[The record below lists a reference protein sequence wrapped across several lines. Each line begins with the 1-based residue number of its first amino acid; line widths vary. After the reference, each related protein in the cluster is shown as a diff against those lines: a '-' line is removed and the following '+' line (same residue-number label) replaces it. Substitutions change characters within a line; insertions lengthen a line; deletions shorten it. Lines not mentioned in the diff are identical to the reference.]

1 MWLVIIAVV
10 VNMKKIN
17 KKSSGFSLIE
27 LMVGILVGLIVIGGA
42 TSVFLST
49 VTSSASTLKMSK
61 LNQELMT
68 AMSVMAGDIRRAG
81 FDADVSTE
89 NPTDNDFNQVGTT
102 ALSIRDN
109 MANDALIDMTP
120 LSVSGATSGE
130 CILYTYDQDKD
141 GGDEDD
147 IGNIIDDAEFF
158 GFRLN
163 AGVLEMHQT
172 LAVAGTAD
180 TCNTGT
186 WAQVT
191 DGDLIN
197 ITTLTF
203 DLADSTCLK
212 LSNNDGVIALNSVDD
227 DGDTLVDEDD
237 EINCYTN
244 SVVPVAGKPIV
255 SVESRVIE
263 ITLEGQ
269 LLNDALVKS
278 KLSQTVRVRNDL
290 VRIH

>member
-17 KKSSGFSLIE
+17 KKSSGFSLVE

-141 GGDEDD
+141 GFV
-147 IGNIIDDAEFF
+147 DDAEFF

-172 LAVAGTAD
+172 LAVSGTAD
-180 TCNTGT
+180 TCSTGT

-212 LSNNDGVIALNSVDD
+212 LSKDDGVIALNGVDD
-227 DGDTLVDEDD
+227 NGDGNADEDI
-237 EINCYTN
+237 EIMCYPN
-244 SVVPVAGKPIV
+244 SNRVLPVAGKQII

-269 LLNDALVKS
+269 LVNDALVKS

>member
-17 KKSSGFSLIE
+17 KKSSGFSLVE

-61 LNQELMT
+61 LNQELIT

-141 GGDEDD
+141 GFV
-147 IGNIIDDAEFF
+147 DDAEFF

-172 LAVAGTAD
+172 LAVAAD
-180 TCNTGT
+180 TCSTGGN
-186 WAQVT
+186 WLPVT

-212 LSNNDGVIALNSVDD
+212 LSKDDGVIALNGVDD
-227 DGDTLVDEDD
+227 NGDGNADEDI
-237 EINCYTN
+237 EIMCYPN
-244 SVVPVAGKPIV
+244 SNRVLPVAGKQII

-263 ITLEGQ
+263 NTLEGQ
-269 LLNDALVKS
+269 LVNDALVKS

-290 VRIH
+290 IRIH